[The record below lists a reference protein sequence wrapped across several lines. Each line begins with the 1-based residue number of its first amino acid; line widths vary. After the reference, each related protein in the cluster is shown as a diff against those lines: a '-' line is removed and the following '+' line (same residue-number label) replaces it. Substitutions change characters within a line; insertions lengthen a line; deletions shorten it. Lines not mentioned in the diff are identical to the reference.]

1 MLFGLVPEVLFFLFL
16 SVLSKF
22 SLTCSDL
29 SLSLSKTGFYSFLFL
44 FFFFLIGI
52 LFLKV
57 DANIRAV
64 LLHFQKLRVFSFF
77 FIFRVHSRL
86 KAARG

>member
-16 SVLSKF
+16 SVLSEF
-22 SLTCSDL
+22 SLTCSDF

-64 LLHFQKLRVFSFF
+64 LLHFQ
-77 FIFRVHSRL
+77 
-86 KAARG
+86 